1 MIDILKKNLL
11 LLLGVVLGGIA
22 GWCYWKWFGC
32 TKGCTIKSNPYLMT
46 IYGSVMGGLLL
57 SFFKKNK
64 S

>member
-1 MIDILKKNLL
+1 MTNAVKKNLL
-11 LLLGVVLGGIA
+11 VLIGVVLGGIA

-32 TKGCTIKSNPYLMT
+32 TNGCTIKSNPYLMT